1 MEKKFDY
8 AKALAELEEIAAR
21 VENPETSLDSIDK
34 LVERSNELLKACREY
49 LRGVKEKV
57 DSLDADA

>member
-8 AKALAELEEIAAR
+8 AKVLAELEEIAAR